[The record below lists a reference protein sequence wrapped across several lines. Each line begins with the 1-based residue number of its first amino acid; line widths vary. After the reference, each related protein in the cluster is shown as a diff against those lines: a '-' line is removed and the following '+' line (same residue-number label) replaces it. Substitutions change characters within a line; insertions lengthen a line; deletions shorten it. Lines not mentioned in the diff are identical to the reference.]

1 MSRKPAKKQAKIID
15 VPDVSNEE
23 LISDL
28 EQQLKKM
35 KVDQKEKIA
44 SGIENFFNMISTT
57 AEKYRTVTGMV
68 VVIQDY
74 NNLFSYDEA
83 ITKCPEKLI
92 AIACDVANDVADEL
106 TSISDVEHIDDIEE
120 LLTIVDDFYHHEFTK
135 TNTWTC
141 NTVLKEMQHIK
152 ICQQLGPIVD
162 SLIEFEERTYEEIEK
177 TEQRL
182 AELREKEAGKE
193 LSDEEGAQIKRI
205 KALEKKLD
213 TPVEHIN

>member
-83 ITKCPEKLI
+83 ITECPENLI
-92 AIACDVANDVADEL
+92 TIACDVANDVADEL
-106 TSISDVEHIDDIEE
+106 TSVSDVEHIDNVEE

-135 TNTWTC
+135 TNTWTL
-141 NTVLKEMQHIK
+141 NIVLKEMQHIK

-182 AELREKEAGKE
+182 VELREKEAGKE
-193 LSDEEGAQIKRI
+193 LSDEEEAQIKRI